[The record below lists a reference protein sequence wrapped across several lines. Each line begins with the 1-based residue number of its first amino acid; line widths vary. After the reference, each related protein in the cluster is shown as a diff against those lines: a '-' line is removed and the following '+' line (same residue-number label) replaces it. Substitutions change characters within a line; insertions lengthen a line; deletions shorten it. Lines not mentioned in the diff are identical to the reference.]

1 MKGMNR
7 VQSGGGKT
15 RWYTRAMCVF
25 LCVAMALALTLIPTS
40 GNKVSAYDLKRYVTL
55 QLEQVYPEI
64 DVVAK
69 AYVVGSDNILQK
81 GSKDSGSRDL
91 LPGTKIQGKTIDP
104 KYMPQ
109 DNMENLQQAA
119 SGVVT
124 GNPLRYP
131 NCAYIEREGAVLRVV
146 YYDEEKVIFW
156 SAGYRSFSDLS
167 PWICKQDVYLE
178 SNSPGF
184 YQVPGNAVWLD
195 PGRTE
200 KYNAI
205 PASEKNKQP
214 VATGTVGG
222 SALAS
227 SHFPTNREEIRRRLC
242 IDRKQQGGCYVH
254 PGRPCHRRQQRYL
267 L

>member
-81 GSKDSGSRDL
+81 GSKIQVQKVAA
-91 LPGTKIQGKTIDP
+91 GTKIQGKTIDP

-131 NCAYIEREGAVLRVV
+131 NCAYIEREGAVSV
-146 YYDEEKVIFW
+146 YRHSSRQYPFW
-156 SAGYRSFSDLS
+156 KTGCNHGRS
-167 PWICKQDVYLE
+167 
-178 SNSPGF
+178 
-184 YQVPGNAVWLD
+184 
-195 PGRTE
+195 
-200 KYNAI
+200 
-205 PASEKNKQP
+205 
-214 VATGTVGG
+214 
-222 SALAS
+222 
-227 SHFPTNREEIRRRLC
+227 
-242 IDRKQQGGCYVH
+242 
-254 PGRPCHRRQQRYL
+254 
-267 L
+267 